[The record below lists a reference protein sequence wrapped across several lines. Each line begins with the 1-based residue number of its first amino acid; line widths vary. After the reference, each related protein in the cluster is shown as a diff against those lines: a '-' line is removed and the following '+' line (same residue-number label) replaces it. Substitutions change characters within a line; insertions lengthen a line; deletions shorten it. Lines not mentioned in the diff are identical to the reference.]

1 MPEPKPVI
9 LLSMHLYLDTA
20 IVEEVR
26 EIAAWGVL
34 SGCTTN
40 PSLILASGR
49 RFEDV
54 IAEIIELVRGPV
66 SAEVTA
72 MDKAGM
78 IKQGKELRQISSHVV
93 VKLPTTPDGLAACRA
108 LTDEG
113 HPVNMTLCFSMNQ
126 ALLMAR
132 AGATYI
138 SPFLG
143 RVDDIS
149 WDGMQLIKD
158 IRLMLDTHDLP
169 SQIIA
174 ASIRHPMHVHQA
186 ALAGAHIGTM
196 PAKTFQMLMKH
207 PLTDAGLEKFN
218 ADWEKAKKNQ

>member
-1 MPEPKPVI
+1 
-9 LLSMHLYLDTA
+9 MHLYLDTA

>member
-1 MPEPKPVI
+1 
-9 LLSMHLYLDTA
+9 MHLYLDTA

-72 MDKAGM
+72 VDKAGM
-78 IKQGKELRQISSHVV
+78 IKQGKELRQISNHVV

-158 IRLMLDTHDLP
+158 IRLMLDTHDLK

-196 PAKTFQMLMKH
+196 PAKTFQMLIKH
-207 PLTDAGLEKFN
+207 PLTDTGLEKFN

>member
-1 MPEPKPVI
+1 
-9 LLSMHLYLDTA
+9 MHLYLDTA
-20 IVEEVR
+20 IIEEVR

-78 IKQGKELRQISSHVV
+78 IQQGKELRQISSHVV
-93 VKLPTTPDGLAACRA
+93 IKLPTTPDGLAACRA

-158 IRLMLDTHDLP
+158 IRLMLDTHNLK

-196 PAKTFQMLMKH
+196 PAKTFQMLIKH

>member
-1 MPEPKPVI
+1 
-9 LLSMHLYLDTA
+9 
-20 IVEEVR
+20 
-26 EIAAWGVL
+26 
-34 SGCTTN
+34 
-40 PSLILASGR
+40 
-49 RFEDV
+49 
-54 IAEIIELVRGPV
+54 
-66 SAEVTA
+66 
-72 MDKAGM
+72 
-78 IKQGKELRQISSHVV
+78 
-93 VKLPTTPDGLAACRA
+93 
-108 LTDEG
+108 
-113 HPVNMTLCFSMNQ
+113 MTLCFSMNQ
-126 ALLMAR
+126 AILMAR

-149 WDGMQLIKD
+149 QDGMQLIKD
-158 IRLMLDTHDLP
+158 IRLMLDTHDLK

-196 PAKTFQMLMKH
+196 PVKIFQMLIKH

>member
-1 MPEPKPVI
+1 
-9 LLSMHLYLDTA
+9 MHLYLDTA
-20 IVEEVR
+20 IIEEVR

-54 IAEIIELVRGPV
+54 IAEIIELVGGPV

-72 MDKAGM
+72 MDTPGM
-78 IKQGKELRQISSHVV
+78 IEQGKKLRQISDHVV
-93 VKLPTTPDGLAACRA
+93 VKLPTTPAGLSACKA
-108 LTDEG
+108 LTSEG

-126 ALLMAR
+126 ALLTAR
-132 AGATYI
+132 AGATYV

-158 IRLMLDTHDLP
+158 IRFMLDMHDLP
-169 SQIIA
+169 TQIIA
-174 ASIRHPMHVHQA
+174 ASIRHPMHAHQA

-196 PAKTFQMLMKH
+196 PAKTFQMLVKH

>member
-1 MPEPKPVI
+1 
-9 LLSMHLYLDTA
+9 
-20 IVEEVR
+20 
-26 EIAAWGVL
+26 
-34 SGCTTN
+34 
-40 PSLILASGR
+40 SGR
-49 RFEDV
+49 KLEDV
-54 IAEIIELVRGPV
+54 ISEIIELVRGPV

-93 VKLPTTPDGLAACRA
+93 IKLPTTPDGLAACRA

-158 IRLMLDTHDLP
+158 IRMMLDTHDLK

-196 PAKTFQMLMKH
+196 PAKTFQMLVKH